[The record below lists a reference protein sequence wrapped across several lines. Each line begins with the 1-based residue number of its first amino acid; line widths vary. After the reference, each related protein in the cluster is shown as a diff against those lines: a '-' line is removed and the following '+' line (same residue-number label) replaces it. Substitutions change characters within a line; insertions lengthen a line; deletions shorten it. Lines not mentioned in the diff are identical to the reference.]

1 MVAAMKPLYLKL
13 HRWIALAFAV
23 PLLAVLASGL
33 VLSFEPWIV
42 DASIVPGSLD
52 AARIGELIDQHD
64 PRGQARAMVLRSY
77 DATLSLGTGRGG
89 GVTVDLATGEARES
103 ASILVQTFGLMR
115 GLHERLLL
123 DLGWLV
129 TASTAAMLVVSL
141 IGVLM
146 GWPRFANT
154 VSGWHK
160 AMAWLPLPLIVLSP
174 LTGLFLA
181 FGITFAGPPPE
192 LPQAPPLKLR
202 EAVEALGA
210 DRDLSALVWLRPQ
223 VGRYLA
229 RIVEDGEYR
238 VYAVTRDGAVPMP
251 RNLPRLF
258 HEGNFAGAWSAL
270 MNVAL
275 SLAMLGLLGTGVWI
289 WAKRSL
295 MRRKLRRQRAALV

>member
-13 HRWIALAFAV
+13 HRWIALAFAL

-33 VLSFEPWIV
+33 VLSFEPWAI

-52 AARIGELIDQHD
+52 VARAGKMLDKHD
-64 PRGQARAMVLRSY
+64 PRGQARALVVRSY
-77 DATLSLGTGRGG
+77 DGTVSLGAGRGG
-89 GVTVDLATGEARES
+89 GVVVDLATGEARES
-103 ASILVQTFGLMR
+103 ASVLAQTFGLMR

-129 TASTAAMLVVSL
+129 IASTAAMLAISL
-141 IGVLM
+141 IGILM
-146 GWPRFANT
+146 GWPRFSNT

-181 FGITFAGPPPE
+181 FGINFAGPPPE

-202 EAVEALGA
+202 EAVDTLGA

-223 VGRYLA
+223 GGRYLA
-229 RIVEDGEYR
+229 RIVEGGEFR

-275 SLAMLGLLGTGVWI
+275 SFAMLGLLGTGVWI
-289 WAKRSL
+289 WAKRRL
-295 MRRKLRRQRAALV
+295 MRRNLRRQRASHA

>member
-13 HRWIALAFAV
+13 HRWIALAFAL

-33 VLSFEPWIV
+33 VLSFEPWAI

-52 AARIGELIDQHD
+52 VARAGEMLDKHD
-64 PRGQARAMVLRSY
+64 PRGQARALVLRSY
-77 DATLSLGTGRGG
+77 DGTLTLGTGRGG
-89 GVTVDLATGEARES
+89 VVVDLATGEEREG
-103 ASILVQTFGLMR
+103 ASVLAQIFGLMR

-129 TASTAAMLVVSL
+129 IASTAAMLAISL
-141 IGVLM
+141 IGILM

-181 FGITFAGPPPE
+181 FGITFTGPPPE

-202 EAVEALGA
+202 EAVDTLGA

-223 VGRYLA
+223 GGRYLA
-229 RIVEDGEYR
+229 RIVEGGEFR

-275 SLAMLGLLGTGVWI
+275 SFAMLGLLGTGVWI
-289 WAKRSL
+289 WAKRRL
-295 MRRKLRRQRAALV
+295 MRRNLRRQRASLA